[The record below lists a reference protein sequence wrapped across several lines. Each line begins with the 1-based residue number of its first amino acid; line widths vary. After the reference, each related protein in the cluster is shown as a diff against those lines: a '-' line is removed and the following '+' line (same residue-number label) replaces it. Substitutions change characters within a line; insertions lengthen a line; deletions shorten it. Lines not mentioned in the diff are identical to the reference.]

1 MDELEKK
8 RKELE
13 ALEDDDDEDDVDE
26 DNDDEKVKPKK
37 EAVKKSTPMIEEARE
52 VAKDIKKGN
61 EERKELLDR
70 EEKMMAEKALGG
82 LTEAGGTIK
91 PKESTEIE
99 YAEAYEKGEVN
110 PFKEDGYV

>member
-8 RKELE
+8 RKEHE
-13 ALEDDDDEDDVDE
+13 ALENDDDDEDDVDE
-26 DNDDEKVKPKK
+26 DDEKKEKK
-37 EAVKKSTPMIEEARE
+37 EPVKKSTPMIEEARE